1 VVVPESKGDRG
12 WLGLALELRK
22 ILEVFQ
28 LSYGVVHKATR
39 SGVSLGGEPPS
50 SMFVHSLASRPRA
63 PAKATLNRSY
73 ANVLVGQGL
82 RLVNTFYFSNG
93 FTTLE
98 DTLPQDHNDNDC
110 VIPRKRYRS

>member
-1 VVVPESKGDRG
+1 MVVLEGKGDRG

-39 SGVSLGGEPPS
+39 FGVSLGGEPLS
-50 SMFVHSLASRPRA
+50 SMFVHSFASQPRA

-73 ANVLVGQGL
+73 TNVLIGQGL
-82 RLVNTFYFSNG
+82 TS
-93 FTTLE
+93 
-98 DTLPQDHNDNDC
+98 
-110 VIPRKRYRS
+110 